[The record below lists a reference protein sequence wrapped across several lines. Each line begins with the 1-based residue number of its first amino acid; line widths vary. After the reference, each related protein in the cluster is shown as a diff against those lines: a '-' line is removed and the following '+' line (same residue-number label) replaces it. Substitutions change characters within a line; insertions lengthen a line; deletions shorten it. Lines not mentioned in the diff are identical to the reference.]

1 MKHGALS
8 LKSLSTAG
16 SKSLASATL
25 VLGLISFGSTAVEP
39 DQNICTSPSS
49 LDQKGLSETASKI
62 KKMHV
67 LFAAINEN
75 RLAEVIT
82 CIAAPDFKRHDLTG
96 AIPGVRG
103 QQGALNFIGDLK
115 SAFPDLRLEI
125 ADIFSADEKVVIRFV
140 TSGTH
145 LGTYMG
151 LKPTGK
157 RIKVHNINI
166 YRFEEGRVAETWQL
180 TDGVGLLG
188 QLGVLEHPLI
198 DGAGY

>member
-1 MKHGALS
+1 M
-8 LKSLSTAG
+8 
-16 SKSLASATL
+16 KSLASAVL
-25 VLGLISFGSTAVEP
+25 ILGLVSFESTADEP
-39 DQNICTSPSS
+39 DQNTCSSQSS
-49 LDQKGLSETASKI
+49 LDQKGLSETASRI

-75 RLAEVIT
+75 RLAEVIA
-82 CIAAPDFKRHDLTG
+82 CIAAPDFKRHDLSG
-96 AIPGVRG
+96 AKPGVRG
-103 QQGALNFIGDLK
+103 QQGALNFIEDLK

-125 ADIFSADEKVVIRFV
+125 ADIFSADEKVVIRFAA
-140 TSGTH
+140 SGTH
-145 LGTYMG
+145 LGTYLG

-166 YRFEEGRVAETWQL
+166 YRFEEGRVVETWQL

-188 QLGVLEHPLI
+188 QLGVLERPPI